1 MRLIKSLTVTAIALA
16 SVLAAAPCISFAEP
30 APPNTRMPIN
40 SQLNQAVSI
49 SAKAKLTSLTSKQTN
64 LPWVNPLP
72 INLSLH
78 GNVPVHKCRLEYEIY
93 TNDAGKPPVQLVPT
107 LDFYSGNNPD
117 VSLPLQVPQFWLG
130 TLEINNIPIS
140 SGPFRFTVRAK
151 NTPTNTCVGEVHADF
166 VLLPKP

>member
-16 SVLAAAPCISFAEP
+16 SVLAAAPSISFAEP
-30 APPNTRMPIN
+30 APPNTKMPIN
-40 SQLNQAVSI
+40 SQLNQAVWT
-49 SAKAKLTSLTSKQTN
+49 SAKVKLTSLTSKQTTI
-64 LPWVNPLP
+64 PWVNPVP

-78 GNVPVHKCRLEYEIY
+78 SSMPVHKCRLEYEIH
-93 TNDAGKPPVQLVPT
+93 TNDAGKPPVQRVQT
-107 LDFYSGNNPD
+107 LDFYPGNNPD
-117 VSLPLQVPQFWLG
+117 VSLPLQVPQFWIG
-130 TLEINNIPIS
+130 TLEINNIPIN